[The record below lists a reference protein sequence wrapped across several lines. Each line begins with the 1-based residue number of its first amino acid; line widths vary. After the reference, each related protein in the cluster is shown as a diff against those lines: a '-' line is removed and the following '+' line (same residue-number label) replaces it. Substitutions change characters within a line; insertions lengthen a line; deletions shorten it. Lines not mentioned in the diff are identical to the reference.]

1 MGTNNYM
8 DSESIIKELQ
18 GNVQMHINLLKDIV
32 FILENMDIKE
42 INKKLEDKNI
52 SLELRL
58 ALEKRKEILL
68 TDKEVKK

>member
-1 MGTNNYM
+1 M
-8 DSESIIKELQ
+8 
-18 GNVQMHINLLKDIV
+18 NV
-32 FILENMDIKE
+32 KE

>member
-1 MGTNNYM
+1 
-8 DSESIIKELQ
+8 
-18 GNVQMHINLLKDIV
+18 
-32 FILENMDIKE
+32 MDIKE
-42 INKKLEDKNI
+42 IDKKLQDKDI